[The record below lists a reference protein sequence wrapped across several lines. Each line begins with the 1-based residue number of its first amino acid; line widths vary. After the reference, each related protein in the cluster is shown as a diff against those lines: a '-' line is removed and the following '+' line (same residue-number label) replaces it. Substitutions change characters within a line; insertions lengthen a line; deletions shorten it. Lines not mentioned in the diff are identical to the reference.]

1 MHEHVKLLSKSSNHN
16 MKTWINILFAL
27 IVLCRSG
34 QAQSFV
40 NLDFESSI
48 PTNVTIE
55 NGIEFGYAIV
65 PGWTAFLGGSPQTF
79 FSYNFQSS
87 NGEAELVGTTNVPS
101 IQGNYFIMLNG
112 SSLFFSG
119 QNTAGIGQTGT
130 IPLTAQSLSFWGDV
144 GVNDVSFDGQTL
156 SLTMIGSTAN
166 YNIYKANISAFAGQA
181 GQFLFAVDPGGQDMI
196 DNIQFSSSPVPEPSS
211 LALTALGGLLLRFC
225 RWRKTFLAWGN
236 LRKT

>member
-1 MHEHVKLLSKSSNHN
+1 
-16 MKTWINILFAL
+16 MKTWVNILFAS

-34 QAQSFV
+34 QAQSFVFV

-48 PTNVTIE
+48 PTNVTIQ
-55 NGIEFGYAIV
+55 NGIVFGYAII
-65 PGWTAFLGGSPQTF
+65 PGWTAFLGGSPLNIIR
-79 FSYNFQSS
+79 YNFESS
-87 NGEAELVGTTNVPS
+87 DGGVTLIGTDAVPP
-101 IQGNYFIMLNG
+101 IEGNYFIVLKG

-144 GVNDVSFDGQTL
+144 GANDVSFDGQTL
-156 SLTMIGSTAN
+156 SLTMIGSAAN
-166 YNIYKANISAFAGQA
+166 YNIYEANISAFAGQA
-181 GQFLFAVDPGGQDMI
+181 GQLLFTVDPGGRDMI
-196 DNIQFSSSPVPEPSS
+196 DNIRFSSSPVPEPIS

-225 RWRKTFLAWGN
+225 RWRKTFMAWGN